1 MVDSDSDSDFGS
13 DDVPTTDDG
22 ADLEVADPSDFFVT
36 RSDGETPDPVKQ
48 RIPGTDQALRVRP
61 LTNGHL
67 ERWGDALESDDPDE
81 AVVAEVFSYALAD
94 LDGDVT
100 AADVDQNMLGYGVAP
115 VLQAIKNASGY
126 QAFMGFRE
134 QRMRML
140 GMLSEIQESGL
151 DLGDLTNLAEQSD
164 ALSDGTS

>member
-1 MVDSDSDSDFGS
+1 MPDA

-22 ADLEVADPSDFFVT
+22 SELEVADPSDFFVT
-36 RSDGETPDPVKQ
+36 RSDGERPDPVKQ
-48 RIPGTDQALRVRP
+48 RIPGTEQALRIRP

-81 AVVAEVFSYALAD
+81 ETVAEVFSYALAD
-94 LDGDVT
+94 LDGEVT
-100 AADVDQNMLGYGVAP
+100 PDDVDQNMLGYGVAP
-115 VLQAIKNASGY
+115 ILQAVKNASGY

-140 GMLSEIQESGL
+140 GMLNEIQDSGL
-151 DLGDLTNLAEQSD
+151 DLADLTSLAEQSD